1 MRDYSEIRRQV
12 ADLLKAFFEPA
23 ANSSQ
28 SKQEPDP
35 STASN
40 DSEEAE
46 PKQALE
52 DQDSTTGPKCHEGN
66 SEELLAL
73 LAASIRA
80 RAQHAAQMRFGA
92 IVVIVS
98 LFALVAAGLPF
109 PVALSD
115 RLLVAGFAVTTLIV
129 GAWHFD
135 RGNRALRRIGEDADE
150 PQQ

>member
-1 MRDYSEIRRQV
+1 MTDHTEIPQSI
-12 ADLLKAFFEPA
+12 ADIIKALIEPA
-23 ANSSQ
+23 ANGSQ
-28 SKQEPDP
+28 PEDAHDP
-35 STASN
+35 SKASEQS
-40 DSEEAE
+40 DKTDEQVLPAGETSMPATDGH
-46 PKQALE
+46 E
-52 DQDSTTGPKCHEGN
+52 DN
-66 SEELLAL
+66 SEKLLAL

-92 IVVIVS
+92 IVVVVS